1 MNKAIGL
8 WIDHREAVI
17 VTLTRTSEQTRR
29 LESGM
34 EKHVR
39 FAGGAQAD
47 TAEDMLDRRFNNH
60 LNAYYAEVIAQ
71 IRAADAILI
80 FGPGE
85 AKGELQKQLAGAGL
99 EARIVGVEAADK
111 MTDRQIAA
119 RVRQQFL

>member
-17 VTLTRTSEQTRR
+17 VTLTRTGEQTQR
-29 LESGM
+29 LESGL

-39 FAGGAQAD
+39 FAGGAQAV
-47 TAEDMLDRRFNNH
+47 TTEDMRDRRFANH
-60 LNAYYAEVIAQ
+60 LNTYYAEVIAQ

-85 AKGELQKQLAGAGL
+85 AKGELQKQLASAGL
-99 EARIVGVEAADK
+99 EAHIVGVEAADK